1 MGPVADDG
9 AGPMSCPTLFERTNP
24 MPMFQKENIDAL
36 FGELK
41 RDYDDK
47 DESEQLHRDAHLAIA
62 YHDANRPLPVATDP
76 VVLDLIERHKP
87 AD

>member
-1 MGPVADDG
+1 
-9 AGPMSCPTLFERTNP
+9 

-47 DESEQLHRDAHLAIA
+47 DESEQLQSF
-62 YHDANRPLPVATDP
+62 T
-76 VVLDLIERHKP
+76 
-87 AD
+87 

>member
-1 MGPVADDG
+1 MPLTVLAPYLARYYSRG
-9 AGPMSCPTLFERTNP
+9 ANP

-62 YHDANRPLPVATDP
+62 YHDANRPLPDTIDT
-76 VVLDLIERHKP
+76 VVLDLIERYKP
-87 AD
+87 AE

>member
-1 MGPVADDG
+1 
-9 AGPMSCPTLFERTNP
+9 

-62 YHDANRPLPVATDP
+62 YHDANRPLPDTIDT
-76 VVLDLIERHKP
+76 VVLDLIERYKP
-87 AD
+87 AE

>member
-1 MGPVADDG
+1 
-9 AGPMSCPTLFERTNP
+9 

-41 RDYDDK
+41 RHYDDK

-62 YHDANRPLPVATDP
+62 YHDANRPLPDATDT

>member
-1 MGPVADDG
+1 
-9 AGPMSCPTLFERTNP
+9 

-36 FGELK
+36 FDELK

-62 YHDANRPLPVATDP
+62 LHDANRPLPAATDP
-76 VVLDLIERHKP
+76 VVLDLMERHKP
-87 AD
+87 AE